1 MLPVF
6 KINFMEYKFTILKTK
21 EDCDTVISIAKKE
34 KSDLEFRMEAL
45 ERQSVSSTETAAEIQ
60 IELDLLNTELS
71 YLDSIIASLPEGKL
85 KAENFAKWKKADY
98 RKFLLTNRKN
108 SYGVIAAMDKQYDI
122 CCIEKQ
128 IEETDNYISL
138 VVAHRDGL

>member
-1 MLPVF
+1 
-6 KINFMEYKFTILKTK
+6 MEYTFTILKTK

-34 KSDLEFRMEAL
+34 KSDLEFRKEAL
-45 ERQSVSSTETAAEIQ
+45 GRQSVSSAETATEIQ
-60 IELDLLNTELS
+60 VELDLLNTELS

-85 KAENFAKWKKADY
+85 KEENFAKWKKADY
-98 RKFLLTNRKN
+98 RKFLLTNRKH

-122 CCIEKQ
+122 GCIEKQ

-138 VVAHRDGL
+138 GTARKNEL